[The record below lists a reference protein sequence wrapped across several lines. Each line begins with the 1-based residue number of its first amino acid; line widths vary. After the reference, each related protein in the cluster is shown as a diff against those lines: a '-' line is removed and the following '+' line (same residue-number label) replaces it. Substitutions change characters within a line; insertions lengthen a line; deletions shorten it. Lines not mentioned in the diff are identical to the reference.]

1 MSISLSLSLLMFS
14 PKCKGRF
21 SDGVSSVPLWKEG
34 TLRLCSLLFIQTFH
48 SCFFRY
54 KLSHWWDSIMML
66 LCNYACFRLLQELG
80 NTVWKDWR
88 TVGNIYAFLKSWGW
102 GHISVGRVLYMKAQG
117 LGFGLWQP
125 CKKPGMAMLVCNANT
140 KKAETGESWGSFAR
154 QPCLVSKL

>member
-1 MSISLSLSLLMFS
+1 MQRKIFWWSLFCTGVERRKVEVVQFTIYPNISWHF
-14 PKCKGRF
+14 K
-21 SDGVSSVPLWKEG
+21 
-34 TLRLCSLLFIQTFH
+34 FH
-48 SCFFRY
+48 SSFFRY

-80 NTVWKDWR
+80 NTVWEDWR
-88 TVGNIYAFLKSWGW
+88 TVENIYAFLKSWGW

-117 LGFGLWQP
+117 RGFGPWQP

-140 KKAETGESWGSFAR
+140 KKAETGESWGSFAS